1 MVKKTSVG
9 GHMRDIEVGW
19 TEKQVRNSMEGA
31 GPDKITAKKTGT
43 TVWTYGQWP
52 FGGTVTFK
60 DGKVI
65 SLRLPPFENYV
76 RWY

>member
-9 GHMRDIEVGW
+9 SHMRDIEV
-19 TEKQVRNSMEGA
+19 
-31 GPDKITAKKTGT
+31 KITAKKTGI

-65 SLRLPPFENYV
+65 GLRLPPFENYV

>member
-1 MVKKTSVG
+1 MVEKTSVG
-9 GHMRDIEVGW
+9 DYMRDIEVGW
-19 TEKQVRNSMEGA
+19 TEKQVRNFLGA

-52 FGGTVTFK
+52 LGGTVTFK

-65 SLRLPPFENYV
+65 GLRLPLLKNYV
-76 RWY
+76 RW